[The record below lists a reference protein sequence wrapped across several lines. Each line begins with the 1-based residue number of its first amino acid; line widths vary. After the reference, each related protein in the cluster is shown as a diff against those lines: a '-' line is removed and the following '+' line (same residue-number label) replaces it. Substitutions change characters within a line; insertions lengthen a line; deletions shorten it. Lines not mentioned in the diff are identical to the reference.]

1 MCQEF
6 TKVTLA
12 SPSMCRH
19 GLGTQVTER
28 LSMSH
33 MLIMIE
39 KTQSTFAA
47 ISSAV
52 MIGGG
57 VVNWDRVITKQ
68 L

>member
-1 MCQEF
+1 MC
-6 TKVTLA
+6 K
-12 SPSMCRH
+12 H

-33 MLIMIE
+33 MMTVIE
-39 KTQSTFAA
+39 KTHSTFAA

-57 VVNWDRVITKQ
+57 VVN
-68 L
+68 